1 VSLSSSIRKNTSSI
15 RVVLCSYP
23 GIYADVVI
31 KELQKNADIKLTG
44 LVYSER
50 IFSAQETWIGGAVR
64 LIKTSGI
71 GYAVLQFFQTD
82 AYFFFKK
89 VLLCQQIERGVP
101 VLRTK
106 NINTESGITYLKDLK
121 PDVILLANFNQKVSE
136 AVISI
141 PVLACLNIHPSLL
154 PAYKGVDPVFAA
166 LSKNEKCLGVTIH
179 KVDENFD
186 TGAILMQANRPV
198 ENDKSVFYHQLR
210 LFREGSKL
218 AVSVIK
224 QVANGNFQTT
234 ENTGGNYDSWPT
246 KTQINLFIKCG
257 GRLIRW
263 RDYVTALK
271 QELLG
276 YK

>member
-1 VSLSSSIRKNTSSI
+1 MNLSSSIQKNSPAV

-31 KELQKNADIKLTG
+31 KALQKNADIKITG

-50 IFSAQETWIGGAVR
+50 IFSAQETWVGGAFR

-71 GYAVLQFFQTD
+71 GYAVLQFMQTD
-82 AYFFFKK
+82 VYRFFKK
-89 VLLCQQIERGVP
+89 VMLCQQIEHCVP

-106 NINTESGITYLKDLK
+106 NINTESGIAYLKDLK
-121 PDVILLANFNQKVSE
+121 PDVILLANFNQKVSG
-136 AVISI
+136 AVIAT
-141 PVLACLNIHPSLL
+141 PGLACLNIHPSLL

-166 LSKNEKCLGVTIH
+166 LFKNEKSLGVTIH
-179 KVDENFD
+179 NVDESFD
-186 TGAILMQANRPV
+186 TGAILMQAKTPV
-198 ENDKSVFYHQLR
+198 ENDKSVFYHQLQ
-210 LFREGSKL
+210 LFREGAKL

-224 QVANGNFQTT
+224 QVANGTTQST
-234 ENTGGNYDSWPT
+234 ENTGGNYDSWPK
-246 KTQINLFIKCG
+246 KTEINLFIKRG
-257 GRLIRW
+257 GRLLRW